1 MKTYTVAMK
10 YETWF
15 ETQVEADDEN
25 QAELIA
31 WEALRQDNDNDY
43 LHSGTWTEVQV
54 ESVTPDG
61 LEMTSRELKGT

>member
-1 MKTYTVAMK
+1 
-10 YETWF
+10 
-15 ETQVEADDEN
+15 VEADDEN

-31 WEALRQDNDNDY
+31 WKTLRQDNDNDY

-54 ESVTPDG
+54 ENVTPDG

>member
-1 MKTYTVAMK
+1 MKTYTVTMK
-10 YETWF
+10 YETWY

-31 WEALRQDNDNDY
+31 KETLHNDNDY

-61 LEMTSRELKGT
+61 LEMTSRELKGA

>member
-1 MKTYTVAMK
+1 MKTYTVTMK

-31 WEALRQDNDNDY
+31 KETLHNDNDY

-54 ESVTPDG
+54 ESVTP
-61 LEMTSRELKGT
+61 

>member
-10 YETWF
+10 YETWY

-31 WEALRQDNDNDY
+31 WETLRQDNDNDY
-43 LHSGTWTEVQV
+43 LHSGTWTE
-54 ESVTPDG
+54 
-61 LEMTSRELKGT
+61 LNL